1 MQFVVDESTGVAV
14 VEYLRDAGHDV
25 VAVSEVMPQSDDRD
39 IMTEAAAAA
48 RILITND
55 KDFGELAFRS
65 GQTFHGVLF
74 LRLHDESPT
83 NRVRVVRTVM
93 ENYQNRLSGNFIVA
107 SEGGIRVRPTLS
119 LVKSRQTG

>member
-1 MQFVVDESTGVAV
+1 MKFVVDESTGVAV

-25 VAVSEVMPQSDDRD
+25 VAVSEAMPQGDDRD
-39 IMTEAAAAA
+39 IMAEAATTT

-65 GQTFHGVLF
+65 GQTHHGVLL

-83 NRVRVVRTVM
+83 NRIRVVRAVM
-93 ENYQNRLSGNFIVA
+93 ENYQNRLSGNFVVA
-107 SEGGIRVRPTLS
+107 SEGNVRIRPILK
-119 LVKSRQTG
+119 LVKSSQPG

>member
-14 VEYLRDAGHDV
+14 IEYLRNAGHDV
-25 VAVSEVMPQSDDRD
+25 VAVCEVMPQGDDRD

-65 GQTFHGVLF
+65 GQTYHGVLF
-74 LRLHDESPT
+74 LRLHDESPI
-83 NRVRVVRTVM
+83 NRVRVVRSVM
-93 ENYQNRLSGNFIVA
+93 ENYQNRLSGNFVVA
-107 SEGGIRVRPTLS
+107 SEGGIRIRPSLS
-119 LVKSRQTG
+119 LVKSKQTG